1 MMLKKPYHS
10 LLDACFAILM
20 RGVVASLSRV
30 LCPLGVRRP
39 FVDDKA
45 SEGNHKKLF
54 LGYSWFRSVRSCLKV
69 TKAGHHSCFILSKAT
84 QGAPSS
90 F

>member
-1 MMLKKPYHS
+1 MLKKPGHS
-10 LLDACFAILM
+10 LLDIYFVTLM
-20 RGVVASLSRV
+20 RGVVASSSWIV
-30 LCPLGVRRP
+30 FPLGVRRP

-54 LGYSWFRSVRSCLKV
+54 LGDSWFRSLRSCLEV